1 MARPSTSGLPFLVS
15 RGDSKKFAY
24 WRIFPK
30 AVGLHL
36 VGSIERPWTHAP
48 FALTGKAI
56 IKLSL
61 NTTDQAIAQARWAQI
76 HGQVETLYRKALDL
90 AGETNA
96 RSRARRTATL
106 TSAEIADIAE
116 QARHDILAAHDAAWV
131 DPDDAGSMTAV
142 ANGLLAAMRRTGAD
156 ETPQARERA
165 QALGHRLE
173 SAAVRASL
181 EDRSLGDLDAAPVL
195 LALTGEYASDDH
207 NDGDRAR
214 IARPPED
221 DCAAPPAGFRSS
233 VSAEQAAA
241 ILRAQ
246 AEGPES
252 RWSIGETVIAQN
264 PGEIARRLQENGIDL
279 VDDSPDRRKL
289 GLAILRAK
297 AGALRDIAERDRG
310 GGIATP
316 ARPEP
321 VNLPSAPKAETKLI
335 SQMLDIWTKRKRPTR
350 KTVDDAKLYV
360 GHFIAMHGDL
370 EVGKVTRA
378 LVRAYRDRLAEFPR
392 AMPNALIGKRPTPSS
407 HGRRP
412 IPRSPSWPPRPST
425 PRGSEQS
432 PS

>member
-15 RGDSKKFAY
+15 RGDSKKFSY

-30 AVGLHL
+30 AVGPHL

-61 NTTDQAIAQARWAQI
+61 NTTDQAIAQARWAQV
-76 HGQVETLYRKALDL
+76 HGQVETLHRKALDL

-106 TSAEIADIAE
+106 TSAEIAGIAE
-116 QARHDILAAHDAAWV
+116 QTRHDMLAAHDAEWIN
-131 DPDDAGSMTAV
+131 PDDAGSMSSV
-142 ANGLLAAMRRTGAD
+142 ANGLLAAMRGSGAD

-165 QALGHRLE
+165 QALGRRLE

-181 EDRSLGDLDAAPVL
+181 ADRSLGNLDSAPTL
-195 LALTGEYASDDH
+195 LALTGEYAGDGRKA
-207 NDGDRAR
+207 GDRAR
-214 IARPPED
+214 HARTAEVEQ
-221 DCAAPPAGFRSS
+221 AAPDDFRSS
-233 VSAEQAAA
+233 RSAEQVAA

-246 AEGPES
+246 AVSPGS
-252 RWSIGETVIAQN
+252 RWSVGETIIAQDH
-264 PGEIARRLQENGIDL
+264 GELARRLAENGIDL
-279 VDDSPDRRKL
+279 ADDSPDRRKL

-321 VNLPSAPKAETKLI
+321 INLPPAPHDRRAAPGGVH
-335 SQMLDIWTKRKRPTR
+335 RRRAAPPAAR
-350 KTVDDAKLYV
+350 
-360 GHFIAMHGDL
+360 
-370 EVGKVTRA
+370 RA
-378 LVRAYRDRLAEFPR
+378 LRLCHDAGVPVAFRLRVAARSPRYGEARRRRSSRPGELGCARRALGRFGAARRAGGRSRRDRR
-392 AMPNALIGKRPTPSS
+392 R
-407 HGRRP
+407 GR
-412 IPRSPSWPPRPST
+412 S
-425 PRGSEQS
+425 GG
-432 PS
+432 